1 MPQFIKFIRSVNQ
14 TGTVMDKKIFNKIRE
29 IVYEKSGISLNE
41 GKEALV
47 SARVGK
53 RMRQLDISEYRD
65 YLSYLEKDTTG
76 QEYVFMIDAISTNV
90 TSFFRE
96 GSHFEF
102 LSKILQEWFE
112 KGQTRLRVWSC
123 ASSTGEEPY
132 SIAMTVYDLI
142 QEYGVDTKILAT
154 DISTKV
160 LSKCMEGI
168 YKEDKLESVN
178 LRMRD
183 RFFEKYTD
191 EGGEK
196 LYKVRDNLKKLITFT
211 RINLSKPPFPMQ
223 GPFDVV
229 FCRNVMIYFD
239 NIVRKKLLTDIIRLL
254 RPGGYL
260 MVGHAE
266 SLTGIM
272 ISGIKGVMPAVYMKC

>member
-1 MPQFIKFIRSVNQ
+1 
-14 TGTVMDKKIFNKIRE
+14 MDKKIFNKIRE

-53 RMRQLDISEYRD
+53 RMRQLGLAEYKD
-65 YLSYLEKDTTG
+65 YLSYLENDKTG

-96 GSHFEF
+96 DKHFEF
-102 LSKILQEWFE
+102 LGKTVE
-112 KGQTRLRVWSC
+112 KWCREGQRKLRIWSC

-142 QEYGVDTKILAT
+142 QEFGLDTKILAT

-160 LSKCMEGI
+160 LGKCIEGI
-168 YKEDKLESVN
+168 YQEDKLESVN
-178 LRMRD
+178 LRIRD
-183 RFFEKYTD
+183 RFFDRITD
-191 EGGEK
+191 EGGARAYRVK
-196 LYKVRDNLKKLITFT
+196 DCLKKLITFA

-239 NIVRKKLLTDIIRLL
+239 NTVRRNLLTEIIRLL

-272 ISGIKGVMPAVYMKC
+272 VSGVKGIMPAVYMKS

>member
-1 MPQFIKFIRSVNQ
+1 
-14 TGTVMDKKIFNKIRE
+14 MDKKIFNKIRE

-53 RMRQLDISEYRD
+53 RMRQLGLAEYRD

-76 QEYVFMIDAISTNV
+76 QELVFMIDAISTNV

-96 GSHFEF
+96 DKHFEF
-102 LSKILQEWFE
+102 LSKTLQKWFE
-112 KGQTRLRVWSC
+112 GGQKKLRIWSA

-132 SIAMTVYDLI
+132 SIAMTIYDLI
-142 QEYGVDTKILAT
+142 QQYGVDTKILAT

-160 LSKCMEGI
+160 LSKCLEGI
-168 YKEDKLESVN
+168 YTEDKLQSVN
-178 LRMRD
+178 SRMRE
-183 RFFEKYTD
+183 RFFEKYTEED
-191 EGGEK
+191 GERV
-196 LYKVRDNLKKLITFT
+196 YKVRDTLKKLITFS

-239 NIVRKKLLTDIIRLL
+239 NIVRRNLLTDIIRLL

-272 ISGIKGVMPAVYMKC
+272 LSGVKGVMPAVYMKC

>member
-1 MPQFIKFIRSVNQ
+1 
-14 TGTVMDKKIFNKIRE
+14 MDKKIFNKIRE

-53 RMRQLDISEYRD
+53 RMRQLGLAEYHD
-65 YLSYLEKDTTG
+65 YLAYLENDSTG

-96 GSHFEF
+96 DKHFEF
-102 LSKILQEWFE
+102 LSKTLEKWFQE
-112 KGQTRLRVWSC
+112 GQRKLRIWSC

-132 SIAMTVYDLI
+132 SIAMTVYDLV

-160 LSKCMEGI
+160 LSKCLEGV

-178 LRMRD
+178 LRMKD
-183 RFFEKYTD
+183 RFFDRLTEENGDRVYRVK
-191 EGGEK
+191 
-196 LYKVRDNLKKLITFT
+196 DNLKKLITFS

-223 GPFDVV
+223 GPFDVI

-239 NIVRKKLLTDIIRLL
+239 NIVRKNLLTDIVRLL

-272 ISGIKGVMPAVYMKC
+272 VSGVKGVMPAVYMKS